1 MTRTNLTLICATLL
15 GSLITAFGCGSQRG
29 GRDPIP
35 ETYGGELAAY
45 DSRRDDSSAI
55 EQAPEQDA
63 DHGYVESSGADS
75 TNLESSAHQPAPASP
90 PSGSYTRPSAE
101 SAGDELASSSP
112 RRSSR
117 PGPSTPYPEKKSRP
131 GLGTTWGANR
141 TSYVHSTEFHRS
153 SPSSPFGL
161 LNIYY
166 NDETGVRAQTG
177 SSYPIR
183 FDDNRSE
190 TAHGLVTVDLVD
202 TTGDAFPGVRAGG
215 RDYVVGREGEYYSIR
230 IRNRGQ
236 YRFEIVATVDG
247 LDVVDGQP
255 GSYSKRGYLLE
266 PWATVEI
273 DGFRRSDSTVAG
285 FQFGSVAESYAARK
299 GRARNVGIIGIA
311 VFSERESDPS
321 WDVEEVER
329 RRRAD
334 PFPNRYA
341 APPPYPPGF

>member
-15 GSLITAFGCGSQRG
+15 CTLITASGCGSRRG
-29 GRDPIP
+29 GREPAP
-35 ETYGGELAAY
+35 GTYGGALAT
-45 DSRRDDSSAI
+45 DSKGETSDDASPL
-55 EQAPEQDA
+55 EPTTQYDA
-63 DHGYVESSGADS
+63 DHGYVESSSSGPSD
-75 TNLESSAHQPAPASP
+75 LESPTYQQHQSSP
-90 PSGSYTRPSAE
+90 PPSSYSAPSSE
-101 SAGDELASSSP
+101 SAGDTLASSA

-117 PGPSTPYPEKKSRP
+117 PNAAMPYPKKESRP

-141 TSYVHSTEFHRS
+141 TSYVHTTEFYRND
-153 SPSSPFGL
+153 PSSPFGL

-166 NDETGVRAQTG
+166 NNETGVRAQTS
-177 SSYPIR
+177 SSYPVR

-190 TAHGLVTVDLVD
+190 TAHGLVAVQVVD
-202 TTGDAFPGVRAGG
+202 TTGDAFPGVHASG
-215 RDYVVGREGEYYSIR
+215 RDYVIGREGEYYSIR

-247 LDVVDGQP
+247 LDVVDGQA

-285 FQFGSVAESYAARK
+285 FQFGQVAESYAART
-299 GRARNVGIIGIA
+299 GQARNVGVIGIA
-311 VFSERESDPS
+311 VFSERENEPS
-321 WDVEEVER
+321 WDVEELER

-341 APPPYPPGF
+341 APPPY